1 VRETLEGRGG
11 REGGKEGR
19 KRTTHL
25 VWNDGPRAGLRLPRH
40 TNHSPPHHDH
50 PHDRTIK
57 KFHVMV
63 LVCKVGGGVERG
75 GRRHAS
81 HKRRREEEEEEAVDR
96 AGRWMMGPG
105 KKYY

>member
-1 VRETLEGRGG
+1 
-11 REGGKEGR
+11 
-19 KRTTHL
+19 
-25 VWNDGPRAGLRLPRH
+25 
-40 TNHSPPHHDH
+40 
-50 PHDRTIK
+50 
-57 KFHVMV
+57 MV